1 MDVLTFETLPER
13 IEDEAALE
21 ELLSRPS
28 EPLRQ
33 DLAEVDGDLMVL
45 GVGGKVGPTLAR
57 LAKRAAPDKRVIGVA
72 RFSDPGVRR
81 RLESWG
87 IETIAADLLDRDA
100 VEALPKL
107 PNVIY
112 MAGKKFGAEAEKPF
126 TWAMNTH
133 VPALVAQAFR
143 GSRIVAFSTL
153 CVYPFANVQHLDVDE
168 RTEPGPRGEYA
179 ASCVGRER
187 IFQFFSA
194 TYGTPGRLIRLNY
207 AIDMRYGVLF
217 DVARWVRDGT
227 PIPIA
232 TGHANVIWQ
241 GDASA
246 QILRALRHVTTPPSP
261 LNVGGPDPTSIRW
274 LALRFGERL
283 GRTPLFEGAEAA
295 DAWVNSCAEAERLFG
310 YPVVPLARMIDWVA
324 DWVARD
330 MPIHDKPTRY
340 EVRDGRF

>member
-1 MDVLTFETLPER
+1 MDVLRFADLPTR
-13 IEDEAALE
+13 IEDEEALE

-28 EPLRQ
+28 QALID
-33 DLAEVDGDLMVL
+33 DLARLDGDLVVL

-57 LAKRAAPDKRVIGVA
+57 LAKRAAPDKRVVGVA
-72 RFSDPGVRR
+72 RFSDPEVRR

-87 IETIAADLLDRDA
+87 IETVVADLLDRDA
-100 VEALPKL
+100 VDALPKL

-133 VPALVAQAFR
+133 VPALVAGAFR
-143 GSRIVAFSTL
+143 DSRIVAFSTL
-153 CVYPFANVQHLDVDE
+153 CVYPFGRVAHLDVDE
-168 RTEPGPRGEYA
+168 TTEPGPRGEYA

-187 IFQFFSA
+187 VFQFFSERH
-194 TYGTPGRLIRLNY
+194 GTPGRLIRLNY

-217 DVARWVRDGT
+217 DVARWVRDGS
-227 PIPIA
+227 PIRVA

-241 GDASA
+241 GDASS
-246 QILRALRHVTTPPSP
+246 QILRSLLHVTLPSSP

-274 LALRFGERL
+274 LAWEFGERFAREPVFD
-283 GRTPLFEGAEAA
+283 GVEAE
-295 DAWVNSCAEAERLFG
+295 DAWINSCARAERLFG
-310 YPVVPLARMIDWVA
+310 YPLVPLATMIDWVA

-330 MPIHDKPTRY
+330 MPIHEKPTRY